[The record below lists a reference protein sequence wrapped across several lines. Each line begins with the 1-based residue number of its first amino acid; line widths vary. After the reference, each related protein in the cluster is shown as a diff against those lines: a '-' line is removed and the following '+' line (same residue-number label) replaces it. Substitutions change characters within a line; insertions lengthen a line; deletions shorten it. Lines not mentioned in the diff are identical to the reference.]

1 MARDSGPDVTNPTAP
16 AVDPAAV
23 SEPDRSGRRALRA
36 DAARN
41 RERLVAAASE
51 SFAEHG
57 PDAALEEIARRADV
71 GIGTLYRHFPNREA
85 LMAAVVRDTFSA
97 LAARAAAGQG
107 SVDPWASLE
116 DWLRAYQA
124 FAATKRGL
132 IAGIVLLKEG
142 DDEFTGLCDRL
153 TGNVDGLL
161 VRAQAAGVVRP
172 GISAQ
177 DVLHLTSAI
186 GQAGDRSGDPE
197 TSTRLF
203 ALALAGLRTPDAGG
217 PPVS

>member
-1 MARDSGPDVTNPTAP
+1 MASDGGAVVTDPTAP
-16 AVDPAAV
+16 AGDAATGAG
-23 SEPDRSGRRALRA
+23 PDRSARRALRA

-41 RERLVAAASE
+41 RERLVAVAFEA
-51 SFAEHG
+51 FAEHG

-85 LMAAVVRDTFSA
+85 LMAAVVRDTFAS

-107 SVDPWASLE
+107 AVDPWAVLE

-132 IAGIVLLKEG
+132 IAGIVLLKDG
-142 DDEFTGLCDRL
+142 DDDFTGLCDRL
-153 TGNVDGLL
+153 TGSVDALL
-161 VRAQAAGVVRP
+161 VQAQVAGVVRP
-172 GISAQ
+172 GITAQ

-203 ALALAGLRTPDAGG
+203 ALALAGLRTPDLG
-217 PPVS
+217 S